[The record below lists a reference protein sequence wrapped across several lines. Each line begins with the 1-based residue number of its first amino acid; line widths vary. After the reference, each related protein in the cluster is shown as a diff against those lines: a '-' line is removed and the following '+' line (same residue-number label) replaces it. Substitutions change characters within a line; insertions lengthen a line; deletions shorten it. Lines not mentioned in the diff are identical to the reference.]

1 MSSISSFFFFK
12 EITPTIKRSPLK
24 EKRKRSW
31 LDDKLANPP
40 SEDATWISIW
50 YAGVWRETFQWP
62 HKLIAIKSW
71 DHQLFGGLSWC
82 WWSDHPIWLVCLNR
96 NPPRRSSPH
105 PPPPP
110 KMIKS
115 TGWTRVDNLSCPL
128 ISPSSFNDNDVR
140 AAPLLWKL
148 FLLLS
153 VRYFQFFLLNH
164 YPSSSSPSAFPLN
177 FFFFFLFVS
186 LLTRVTAFTQVN

>member
-1 MSSISSFFFFK
+1 MTNSQ
-12 EITPTIKRSPLK
+12 TPPLK
-24 EKRKRSW
+24 MPREFLFDTQGFEGKHSNGLTSW
-31 LDDKLANPP
+31 LQSSHETISCSVVSL
-40 SEDATWISIW
+40 DA
-50 YAGVWRETFQWP
+50 
-62 HKLIAIKSW
+62 
-71 DHQLFGGLSWC
+71 GGLIIRFGSC
-82 WWSDHPIWLVCLNR
+82 VSTEIHPGVPLPI
-96 NPPRRSSPH
+96 
-105 PPPPP
+105 PPPP